1 MNKIFCPICLAA
13 TLVLQGIPVY
23 AGVTDYQTV
32 TETDGKTVQI
42 FSTDDGSGNTVKVAA
57 CSDRLY
63 VTAKTAVI
71 RATPGENGAELA
83 QAGLGEEVVRSAVCD
98 NNWSKI
104 SLERDGN
111 KVNGYIQ
118 NQMLSDDIQIQPIE
132 DQAEVRTDCSILD
145 YPGRKDGEVV
155 GEVLELDEVKLTFEE
170 EALEWIAE
178 EALKRDTGAR
188 ALRAIIEEFMLDIM
202 YEIPKDP
209 GIGTVTITRAYLEK
223 TGGPMIGMRGSL
235 LPHA

>member
-1 MNKIFCPICLAA
+1 MKL
-13 TLVLQGIPVY
+13 
-23 AGVTDYQTV
+23 
-32 TETDGKTVQI
+32 
-42 FSTDDGSGNTVKVAA
+42 
-57 CSDRLY
+57 
-63 VTAKTAVI
+63 
-71 RATPGENGAELA
+71 
-83 QAGLGEEVVRSAVCD
+83 
-98 NNWSKI
+98 
-104 SLERDGN
+104 
-111 KVNGYIQ
+111 
-118 NQMLSDDIQIQPIE
+118 
-132 DQAEVRTDCSILD
+132 
-145 YPGRKDGEVV
+145 
-155 GEVLELDEVKLTFEE
+155 LELDEVKLTFEE